1 MSPMGQN
8 VLIRAEAADVFP
20 LTVWL
25 GIYDGQKYLDSLFN
39 QLTSQI
45 DQNFNLLV
53 ADNCSNDDSLN
64 CVLQWEKFFTGRITV
79 CKNLHNYGGQGSCIA
94 SLNEIH
100 SPWFTALH
108 QDDYYLPNHIFE
120 LNKAIRKSNSNTVG
134 ISTSMGSMSSDG
146 RIIVAPPRA
155 NWFLRQNDQSHNF
168 LQNIRLHSIP
178 TPSVAYRTNQFA
190 KVASNWHTTF
200 SDALVVLKL
209 STMGEFKLVKKET
222 MHYRENE
229 NSESHS
235 INEVERRI
243 STASGLTRAF
253 ASNEFAIL
261 ISKISISERHEFVR
275 TLNDAI
281 STRLGKCDIADFV
294 RLVANETLM
303 MVWDYAELSSVAKV
317 HSSYLEM
324 NGQFTTSLLSGF
336 LSEWTPNNQEILN
349 GTNPFAALAETS
361 ERALQANRSFMHS
374 IQESRRFSAFFLRI
388 PFWIR
393 HRILKALVTFLFRR
407 NNRSWDFRKRSTQQ
421 RKSGE

>member
-1 MSPMGQN
+1 M
-8 VLIRAEAADVFP
+8 
-20 LTVWL
+20 
-25 GIYDGQKYLDSLFN
+25 
-39 QLTSQI
+39 
-45 DQNFNLLV
+45 
-53 ADNCSNDDSLN
+53 
-64 CVLQWEKFFTGRITV
+64 
-79 CKNLHNYGGQGSCIA
+79 A
-94 SLNEIH
+94 SLKEIQ
-100 SPWFTALH
+100 SPWFTAIH

-120 LNKAIRKSNSNTVG
+120 LNKAIRKSNSSTVG
-134 ISTSMGSMSSDG
+134 ISTSMGSISSDG
-146 RIIVAPPRA
+146 RIIVAPPRP
-155 NWFLRQNDQSHNF
+155 NWFLRQNDQTHNF

-178 TPSVAYRTNQFA
+178 TPSVAYQTNLFA

-200 SDALVVLKL
+200 CDALVVLKL
-209 STMGEFKLVKKET
+209 STMGEFKQVKKET

-261 ISKISISERHEFVR
+261 ISKISILERHEFVR

-294 RLVANETLM
+294 RLVANETMM

-336 LSEWTPNNQEILN
+336 LSEWIPETQEILN

-361 ERALQANRSFMHS
+361 ERALQENRSLMHS
-374 IQESRRFSAFFLRI
+374 IQASRRFSAFFLRI

-393 HRILKALVTFLFRR
+393 HRILKTLVTLLFRR
-407 NNRSWDFRKRSTQQ
+407 NNRSWDFRKRSAKQA
-421 RKSGE
+421 KSGE

>member
-1 MSPMGQN
+1 MPLMGQN
-8 VLIRAEAADVFP
+8 VLIRAEVARNSP

-25 GIYDGQKYLDSLFN
+25 GIYNGQKYLDSLFN

-53 ADNCSNDDSLN
+53 VDNCSNDDSLN

-100 SPWFTALH
+100 SHWFTAIH
-108 QDDYYLPNHIFE
+108 QDDFYLPNHVLE
-120 LNKAIRKSNSNTVG
+120 LNRAIAQSEPRTVG

-146 RIIVAPPRA
+146 RLIFAPPRA
-155 NWFLRQNDQSHNF
+155 NWFLKQNNQTYNF
-168 LQNIRLHSIP
+168 LQNVRLHSIP
-178 TPSVAYRTNQFA
+178 TPSVAYRTHLYA

-209 STMGEFKLVKKET
+209 STMGEFKQVMKET

-253 ASNEFAIL
+253 TSDEFAKL
-261 ISKISISERHEFVR
+261 VSKISISERHEFVR

-294 RLVANETLM
+294 RLIANETM
-303 MVWDYAELSSVAKV
+303 MMLWDYTELSSVAKV

-336 LSEWTPNNQEILN
+336 LSEWIPEGEEILN
-349 GTNPFAALAETS
+349 GTNSFAALAETS
-361 ERALQANRSFMHS
+361 ERELRQNHSLLPLIQASH
-374 IQESRRFSAFFLRI
+374 RFSAFSLRI

-393 HRILKALVTFLFRR
+393 HRILKTLVTLSLRR
-407 NNRSWDFRKRSTQQ
+407 KNSSWDFRK
-421 RKSGE
+421 KL